1 MRRRDAHEPQPQ
13 PVHAESGYSL
23 LEVLVVIAI
32 LGMIV
37 GLVAPAAL
45 RQLGGARVSITR
57 QTIERLSSVLDIYQL
72 DNGAFPST
80 SQSLEA
86 LNTRPTGA
94 NGWNGPYLRGEGV
107 PMDPWGRPWIYRNP
121 STRSGRSYDLCSA
134 GADGS
139 ASEGQ
144 LICNR

>member
-1 MRRRDAHEPQPQ
+1 MRRRDAHEPQRP

-57 QTIERLSSVLDIYQL
+57 QTIERLGSVLDRRPVAVVA
-72 DNGAFPST
+72 NAFDT
-80 SQSLEA
+80 FH
-86 LNTRPTGA
+86 
-94 NGWNGPYLRGEGV
+94 V
-107 PMDPWGRPWIYRNP
+107 PFEFLGR
-121 STRSGRSYDLCSA
+121 
-134 GADGS
+134 
-139 ASEGQ
+139 
-144 LICNR
+144 